1 MAANKAARN
10 TTQTYARADE
20 EDIRLHKAP
29 NRVNFGSI
37 KEPIDVPYLLGV
49 QTDSFDWLIGNERWK
64 QRVEEDK
71 QAGTNTVA
79 HTSGLDEVFQEIS
92 PIENFAQ
99 TMSLAFS
106 DPYFEEP
113 RHTVL
118 ECKEKDYTYS
128 APLYVNAEFENG
140 DTGEIKSQT
149 VFMGDFPLQTPHGT
163 FIIGGTERVIV
174 SQLVR
179 SPGVYF
185 DRNRDRT
192 TDKEVF
198 GAKIIPSRGA
208 WLEFEIDKRDVL
220 GVRVDRKRKQSAIV
234 FLEAI
239 GMTKSEIKESF
250 QGYPL
255 VLDALEKE
263 SIDNQDAALTDLYR
277 KIRPSDTAT
286 PEAGRNLLDSFYFNT
301 KRYDLA
307 RVGRYKINRKL
318 GLEADFDDRSLNRDD
333 IIATIKYLVTLH
345 AGDKTFPGSRNG
357 EAVDLRVDVDDI
369 DHFGNRRIRQVGELI
384 QNQLRTGLSRME
396 RVVRERMTTQDAEAI
411 TPQSLI
417 NIRPVNATIKEF
429 FGTSQLSQFMDQ
441 NNPLAGVTNKR
452 RLSALGPGGLSR
464 DRASMEVRDV
474 HPSHFGRMCPI
485 ESPEGPNIGLIG
497 SLATFGRINPFGFIE
512 TPYRKVDNGQLTDE
526 ITYMT
531 ADQEADH
538 VIAQANQIIDDKGHL
553 VESTALVRDSEGEA
567 EDVPV
572 DQVDYM
578 DVSPRQMVSLG
589 ASLIPFLEHDE
600 GHRALMGTN
609 MQRQAV
615 PLIKS
620 ERPLVGTGSEWRA
633 AVDSGD
639 VILAD
644 KPGVVTYVSGDIIR
658 VLNDDGTQSSYKLSK
673 FQRSNQTT
681 CYNQVPTIKDGER
694 VEAGSVL
701 ADGPATQNGEM
712 ALGKNLLVA
721 FMPWNGYNY
730 EDAVIISQRLVQDDT
745 LSSIHIEEYE
755 IDARETK
762 LGSEEI
768 TRDLP
773 NVGED
778 AVANLDERG
787 VIRIGAEVEAGDIL
801 VGKVTPKGETELT
814 PEERLL
820 RAIFGEKSR
829 EVRDT
834 SLRVPHGETGTV
846 IAVKEISREDAEEDG
861 DELPNGVNQMIRVYI
876 AQHRKITQGDKLSGR
891 HGNKGVI
898 SRILPEED
906 MPFLPD
912 GTPID
917 IMLNPLGVP
926 SRMNLGQVLELH
938 LGWIAHAGWDI
949 NIDPDLEAE
958 WKKHIPAGAEKADP
972 DTPVASPVFDGVRQ
986 DALHGLLKTTLPN
999 RDGEHLVG
1007 DHGKAVLYDGRT
1019 GEPFTKP
1026 ISVGYMY
1033 MLKLHHLVD
1042 DKIHA
1047 RSTGPYS
1054 MITQQPLGGKAQ
1066 FGGQRFGEMEVW
1078 ALEAYGAAYTL
1089 HEMMTTKSDDVDG
1102 RVRVYG
1108 AIVKGDNLPPAG
1120 IPESFKVLLKEMQS
1134 LSLNVE
1140 VLNAEGVAIDMK
1152 DEDDDPASASNDLG
1166 FNIGARPD
1174 AGAAMSS
1181 NDSEP
1186 EYR

>member
-1 MAANKAARN
+1 LAANKAARN
-10 TTQTYARADE
+10 STQTYARADE

-37 KEPIDVPYLLGV
+37 QEPLDVPYLLGV

-64 QRVEEDK
+64 KRVEEDERD
-71 QAGTNTVA
+71 GTNTVG
-79 HTSGLDEVFQEIS
+79 HISGLDEVFKEIS

-318 GLEADFDDRSLNRDD
+318 GLEADFNDRSLNRDD

-474 HPSHFGRMCPI
+474 HPLSLW
-485 ESPEGPNIGLIG
+485 SYVPN
-497 SLATFGRINPFGFIE
+497 
-512 TPYRKVDNGQLTDE
+512 
-526 ITYMT
+526 
-531 ADQEADH
+531 
-538 VIAQANQIIDDKGHL
+538 
-553 VESTALVRDSEGEA
+553 
-567 EDVPV
+567 
-572 DQVDYM
+572 
-578 DVSPRQMVSLG
+578 
-589 ASLIPFLEHDE
+589 
-600 GHRALMGTN
+600 
-609 MQRQAV
+609 
-615 PLIKS
+615 
-620 ERPLVGTGSEWRA
+620 
-633 AVDSGD
+633 
-639 VILAD
+639 
-644 KPGVVTYVSGDIIR
+644 
-658 VLNDDGTQSSYKLSK
+658 
-673 FQRSNQTT
+673 
-681 CYNQVPTIKDGER
+681 
-694 VEAGSVL
+694 
-701 ADGPATQNGEM
+701 
-712 ALGKNLLVA
+712 
-721 FMPWNGYNY
+721 
-730 EDAVIISQRLVQDDT
+730 
-745 LSSIHIEEYE
+745 
-755 IDARETK
+755 
-762 LGSEEI
+762 
-768 TRDLP
+768 
-773 NVGED
+773 
-778 AVANLDERG
+778 
-787 VIRIGAEVEAGDIL
+787 
-801 VGKVTPKGETELT
+801 
-814 PEERLL
+814 
-820 RAIFGEKSR
+820 
-829 EVRDT
+829 
-834 SLRVPHGETGTV
+834 RVP
-846 IAVKEISREDAEEDG
+846 
-861 DELPNGVNQMIRVYI
+861 
-876 AQHRKITQGDKLSGR
+876 
-891 HGNKGVI
+891 
-898 SRILPEED
+898 
-906 MPFLPD
+906 
-912 GTPID
+912 
-917 IMLNPLGVP
+917 
-926 SRMNLGQVLELH
+926 
-938 LGWIAHAGWDI
+938 
-949 NIDPDLEAE
+949 
-958 WKKHIPAGAEKADP
+958 
-972 DTPVASPVFDGVRQ
+972 
-986 DALHGLLKTTLPN
+986 
-999 RDGEHLVG
+999 
-1007 DHGKAVLYDGRT
+1007 
-1019 GEPFTKP
+1019 
-1026 ISVGYMY
+1026 
-1033 MLKLHHLVD
+1033 
-1042 DKIHA
+1042 
-1047 RSTGPYS
+1047 
-1054 MITQQPLGGKAQ
+1054 
-1066 FGGQRFGEMEVW
+1066 
-1078 ALEAYGAAYTL
+1078 
-1089 HEMMTTKSDDVDG
+1089 
-1102 RVRVYG
+1102 
-1108 AIVKGDNLPPAG
+1108 
-1120 IPESFKVLLKEMQS
+1120 
-1134 LSLNVE
+1134 
-1140 VLNAEGVAIDMK
+1140 
-1152 DEDDDPASASNDLG
+1152 
-1166 FNIGARPD
+1166 
-1174 AGAAMSS
+1174 
-1181 NDSEP
+1181 
-1186 EYR
+1186 

>member
-1 MAANKAARN
+1 MVAICGVSGNISITTLASDKERPLADTQATTN
-10 TTQTYARADE
+10 TTTIIARADQH
-20 EDIRLHKAP
+20 DIDLHKASD
-29 NRVNFGSI
+29 RVNFGSI
-37 KEPIDVPYLLGV
+37 REPIPVPYLLGV

-64 QRVEEDK
+64 KRVEEDE
-71 QAGTNTVA
+71 ANGTDTVP
-79 HTSGLDEVFQEIS
+79 HMSGLDEVFNEIS

-99 TMSLAFS
+99 TMSLTFS
-106 DPYFEEP
+106 EPYFEEP
-113 RHTVL
+113 RHTVQ

-185 DRNRDRT
+185 DRSRDRAT
-192 TDKEVF
+192 GKEIF

-234 FLEAI
+234 FLMAI
-239 GMTKSEIKESF
+239 GMTKPEIRDAFE
-250 QGYPL
+250 GYSL

-263 SIDNQDAALTDLYR
+263 TIETQDEALTDLYR

-307 RVGRYKINRKL
+307 RVGRYKIDRKL
-318 GLEADFDDRSLNRDD
+318 GLEHEINDRSLSRDD
-333 IIATIKYLVTLH
+333 IIATLKYLVTLH
-345 AGDKTFPGSRNG
+345 DGGKTFPGKRNG
-357 EAVDLRVDVDDI
+357 EDVDLHVDVDDI

-474 HPSHFGRMCPI
+474 HASHFGRMCPI

-497 SLATFGRINPFGFIE
+497 SLATFGRVNPFGFIE
-512 TPYRKVDNGQLTDE
+512 TPYRKVVDGQITDE
-526 ITYMT
+526 VVHMT
-531 ADQEADH
+531 ADQEVGH
-538 VIAQANQIIDDKGHL
+538 VIAQVNQEIDENGRF
-553 VESTALVRDSEGEA
+553 VNSQALARKDEEEA
-567 EDVPV
+567 VDVPV
-572 DQVDYM
+572 SEVDLM
-578 DVSPRQMVSLG
+578 DVSPRQMVSIG
-589 ASLIPFLEHDE
+589 SSLIPFLEHDE

-615 PLIKS
+615 PLIES
-620 ERPLVGTGSEWRA
+620 ERPLVGTGSEWRVA
-633 AVDSGD
+633 YDSGD
-639 VILAD
+639 VIIAD
-644 KPGVVTYVSGDIIR
+644 KPGVVTYVSADIIR
-658 VLNDDGTQSSYKLSK
+658 VMNDDGTISSYKLSK

-681 CYNQVPTIKDGER
+681 CYNQRPIIKDGER
-694 VEAGSVL
+694 VEAGTVL
-701 ADGPATQNGEM
+701 ADGPAIQKGDL
-712 ALGKNLLVA
+712 ALGKNLLIA

-762 LGSEEI
+762 LGAEEI

-787 VIRIGAEVEAGDIL
+787 IIRIGAEVEAGDIL

-846 IAVKEISREDAEEDG
+846 IAVKEITREDAEEDG

-876 AQHRKITQGDKLSGR
+876 AQHRKITVGDKLSGR
-891 HGNKGVI
+891 HGNKGCI

-906 MPFLPD
+906 MPFLAD
-912 GTPID
+912 GTPVD

-938 LGWIAHAGWDI
+938 LGWIAHSGWDI
-949 NIDPDLEAE
+949 SLDPDLEAE
-958 WKKHIPAGAEKADP
+958 WKKYVPKGAEKGAP
-972 DTPVASPVFDGVRQ
+972 NTPVATPVFDGVRP
-986 DALHGLLKTTLPN
+986 DVIKGLLKSTLPN
-999 RDGEHLVG
+999 RDGDQMVG
-1007 DHGKAVLYDGRT
+1007 EDGKARLFDGRT
-1019 GEPFTKP
+1019 GEPFPKP

-1078 ALEAYGAAYTL
+1078 ALEGFGAANILQEILTI
-1089 HEMMTTKSDDVDG
+1089 KSDDVMG
-1102 RVRVYG
+1102 RAKAYE
-1108 AIVKGDNLPPAG
+1108 AIVKGENLPKPG
-1120 IPESFKVLLKEMQS
+1120 IPEAMNVLLHELRGLA
-1134 LSLNVE
+1134 LSVKLE
-1140 VLNAEGVAIDMK
+1140 
-1152 DEDDDPASASNDLG
+1152 
-1166 FNIGARPD
+1166 
-1174 AGAAMSS
+1174 
-1181 NDSEP
+1181 
-1186 EYR
+1186 